1 MRPRFYR
8 SALWLWLALAVVGP
22 WLAPLSFRAQDRP
35 SALQAPTRAHWLGTD
50 EFGRDVGSRLLVAT
64 GLTTLLALGMA
75 APALALA
82 AGAGLAAAA
91 GPRPAAVMR
100 QCGEI
105 CRSLPWM
112 FVLVAVRAALPLDAS
127 TGDIAC
133 ALIVLFA
140 AAAWPVAAWAFY
152 SAGRALMQR
161 EFVLAAQ
168 AMGASR
174 AHILR
179 RHLWP
184 NLRGLVATYF
194 ALLVA
199 AAISA
204 EVSLELVGLGLPQ
217 PWPTWGNM
225 LDPLRDYTVATAC
238 WWLYAPLLLLVPV
251 LWGLSR
257 QGLRLPSTMSER
269 GNWETP

>member
-1 MRPRFYR
+1 MRPRAWR
-8 SALWLWLALAVVGP
+8 WALWAWLAVALAGP
-22 WLAPLSFRAQDRP
+22 WLAPLPFRAQDRP
-35 SALQAPTRAHWLGTD
+35 AALQAPSRAHWLGTD
-50 EFGRDVGSRLLVAT
+50 EFGRDVESRLLVAT
-64 GLTTLLALGMA
+64 GLTSLLAVGMA

-82 AGAGLAAAA
+82 AVAGLAAAA
-91 GPRPAAVMR
+91 GPAAAAVMR
-100 QCGEI
+100 QTGEI

-127 TGDIAC
+127 ASAIA
-133 ALIVLFA
+133 LTLVLLFA

-161 EFVLAAQ
+161 EFVVAAQ
-168 AMGASR
+168 AMGATRSQ
-174 AHILR
+174 ILR

-184 NLRGLVATYF
+184 NLRGLAVTYF
-194 ALLVA
+194 ALLLA

-225 LDPLRDYTVATAC
+225 LDPLRDYTVATSC
-238 WWLYAPLLLLVPV
+238 WWLYAPLLLIVPV

-257 QGLRLPSTMSER
+257 QGLHPPSTMSQ
-269 GNWETP
+269 